1 MVKPIA
7 KLFQDPEKNILAE
20 IGKTAALMEGIIDLS
35 IGDPDPT
42 TAKPILDDAY
52 EAMKNGAT
60 HYTASAGDPAYLQAV
75 LEFHKKYFNLDYDLS
90 NVRATAGASHA
101 LFIAMGAILDPGD
114 EVLVLEPYFSS
125 YKVEIEAFG
134 GKPVFVKT
142 KPENGFQP
150 DVADLETA
158 VSTKT
163 KAIIVNSPCNPSGA
177 VFSRETLT
185 KIVQFAEKY
194 DLYIFADEVYWPYVF
209 GDNEFIPIESLA
221 KDRTIVT
228 GSLSKAFSMTG
239 FRIGYLL
246 ASEPIITAASL
257 LNEGVCYTPVAVS
270 QHAGTYALNHI
281 EEFMPPLQKSFE
293 ERLTYLSEALAKVP
307 YLKVSPAAGSIYLF
321 VDIRQTGMDDVAF
334 SDYLLKEKNVLVI
347 PGQAFGASGKGFIR
361 IAATQDM
368 PALKQAVAAFETLE
382 LPN

>member
-1 MVKPIA
+1 MVKPLA

-42 TAKPILDDAY
+42 TARPILDDAY
-52 EAMKNGAT
+52 DAMKNGAT

-75 LEFHKKYFNLDYDLS
+75 LDFHKNYFGLDYKLE
-90 NVRATAGASHA
+90 NVRATSGASHA

-114 EVLVLEPYFSS
+114 EVLILEPYFSS

-134 GKPVFVKT
+134 GKPVFVQT

-150 DVADLETA
+150 VMADLKAA
-158 VSTKT
+158 VSPRT

-177 VFSRETLT
+177 VFDQATLT
-185 KIVQFAEKY
+185 QIVDFAETY

-209 GDNEFIPIESLA
+209 GDHEFIPIEKMA
-221 KDRTIVT
+221 PERTIVT
-228 GSLSKAFSMTG
+228 GSLSKVFSMTG

-246 ASEPIITAASL
+246 APEPIVTAAGL

-270 QHAGTYALNHI
+270 QKAGTYALQHLND
-281 EEFMPPLQKSFE
+281 FMPPLQKAFE
-293 ERLTYLSEALAKVP
+293 TRLTYLSEALAKVP
-307 YLKVSPAAGSIYLF
+307 YLKVAPAAGSIYLF
-321 VDIRQTGMDDVAF
+321 VDIRQSGLDDVAF

-347 PGQAFGASGKGFIR
+347 PGQAFGAAGKGFIR

-368 PALKQAVAAFETLE
+368 PTLKKAVAAFMTLE
-382 LPN
+382 LPK

>member
-7 KLFQDPEKNILAE
+7 KLFQNPEKNILAE
-20 IGKTAALMEGIIDLS
+20 IGKSAALMKGIVDLS

-42 TAKPILDDAY
+42 TALPILDDAY

-75 LEFHKKYFNLDYDLS
+75 LNFHKNYFGLDYKME
-90 NVRATAGASHA
+90 NVRATSGASHA

-114 EVLVLEPYFSS
+114 EVLILAPYFSS
-125 YKVEIEAFG
+125 YKVEVEAFG
-134 GKPVFVKT
+134 GKPVFVQT

-150 DVADLETA
+150 ELSELKAA
-158 VSTKT
+158 VTDKT

-177 VFSRETLT
+177 VFSEDTL
-185 KIVQFAEKY
+185 KAIVAFAEAY

-209 GDNEFIPIESLA
+209 GGHKFVPIEKMA

-228 GSLSKAFSMTG
+228 GSLSKVFSMTG

-246 ASEPIITAASL
+246 APEPIVTAAGL

-270 QHAGTYALNHI
+270 QSAGTYALNHLD
-281 EEFMPPLQKSFE
+281 EYMPPLQKSFE
-293 ERLTYLSEALAKVP
+293 QRLNYLSESLAKVP
-307 YLKVSPAAGSIYLF
+307 YLRVQPAAGSIYLF
-321 VDIRQTGMDDVAF
+321 VDIRQSGMDDVAF

-347 PGQAFGASGKGFIR
+347 PGQAFGAAGKGFIR

-368 PALKQAVAAFETLE
+368 PELKKAVAAFESLE
-382 LPN
+382 LPK